1 MLTIQKLHIVS
12 KLVLYKDSVHYFKM
26 NAKATSLWVSDH
38 RILLSILPLK
48 SFFLGSAVILWKER
62 PPISYVIVMV
72 VYFSPEAES

>member
-48 SFFLGSAVILWKER
+48 SFFGGSAVVFMEKSDR
-62 PPISYVIVMV
+62 R
-72 VYFSPEAES
+72 FRT

>member
-26 NAKATSLWVSDH
+26 NAKATSLWVSDN

-48 SFFLGSAVILWKER
+48 SFFGEALSFNGKER